1 MSRSY
6 LNMIVSI
13 NKRWGRQANKYPVL
27 FLVGALG
34 RRVVQIDDVS
44 ESEVFPLAKV
54 D

>member
-6 LNMIVSI
+6 LNMIMSI
-13 NKRWGRQANKYPVL
+13 NKRWGRQINIL
-27 FLVGALG
+27 SFFLVGTLG

-44 ESEVFPLAKV
+44 ESEVFPIARV